1 MVDSNIRRNS
11 SGHIRAMRL
20 LLGLAILLS
29 WNCID
34 QNAFAQTTAK
44 TAVIRPKV
52 VVVVYF
58 EVGKDTGDTPGE
70 LQFWVERDHLDR
82 VINVPGMSRSI
93 RANADGSEVAMAVGP
108 GNIRPG
114 VNLMAFGL
122 DPRFDLRKSYW
133 LINGIAGVPPREVP
147 LASAIWTD
155 YVVNGD
161 LLHEIDPRE
170 MPSDWPDGFYS
181 LDATR
186 PDEPPDVPP
195 GSEDDVRNW
204 PKDGAHSNGNGS
216 VVRLNPALLRWAF
229 ELTRDL
235 KLPEN
240 EQMRALGA
248 RYKGY
253 PAAQQAPRV
262 LIGANLAGET
272 FWHGAKMDEWAHR
285 WVRYSTNGQAKFAST
300 AMNDSGSMA
309 ALAALTRAGRADW
322 NRVLVLRTGSNF
334 DMQAPD
340 ETAEQSANRER
351 HGGYTAYEPS
361 LESAY
366 LVGSHVV
373 KALIAGWQQYEG
385 TIPEG
390 AK

>member
-1 MVDSNIRRNS
+1 MVDPSKRQKLSGALGPIR
-11 SGHIRAMRL
+11 I
-20 LLGLAILLS
+20 LLGIAIFLS
-29 WNCID
+29 CSCLVR
-34 QNAFAQTTAK
+34 NALAQTNVK
-44 TAVIRPKV
+44 GGIIRPKV

-58 EVGKDTGDTPGE
+58 EVGKDTDDTPGE

-82 VINVPGMSRSI
+82 VIDVPGMSRSI
-93 RANADGSEVAMAVGP
+93 RANANGSEVAMVVGP
-108 GNIRPG
+108 GNIWPG

-133 LINGIAGVPPREVP
+133 LLNGIAGVPPKEVP

-181 LDATR
+181 LDATK

-195 GSEDDVRNW
+195 GSEGDVRNW
-204 PKDGAHSNGNGS
+204 PKDGAHSNGNGA
-216 VVRLNPALLRWAF
+216 VVRLNPALLQWAF
-229 ELTRDL
+229 ELTREL
-235 KLPEN
+235 KLPSN
-240 EQMRALGA
+240 DQMRALAA

-253 PAAQQAPRV
+253 PAAQQPPRV
-262 LIGANLAGET
+262 LVGANLAGET

-285 WVRYSTNGQAKFAST
+285 WVRYSTNGQASFAST

-322 NRVLVLRTGSNF
+322 NRALVLRTGSNF
-334 DMQAPD
+334 DMQAPG

-351 HGGYTAYEPS
+351 HGEYTAYEPS

-366 LVGSHVV
+366 LVGSQVV
-373 KALIAGWQQYEG
+373 KALIAGWKQYEG
-385 TIPEG
+385 TIPG
-390 AK
+390 ASK

>member
-1 MVDSNIRRNS
+1 MDDLKMRRKS
-11 SGHIRAMRL
+11 REFLRLTRL
-20 LLGLAILLS
+20 LLGIAILLS
-29 WNCID
+29 WSCAV
-34 QNAFAQTTAK
+34 QNAFAQTNTKAEI
-44 TAVIRPKV
+44 IRPKV
-52 VVVVYF
+52 IVVVYF

-93 RANADGSEVAMAVGP
+93 RSNADGSELAMAVGP

-133 LINGIAGVPPREVP
+133 LLNGIAGVSPREVP

-161 LLHEIDPRE
+161 LLHEIDARE

-181 LDATR
+181 LDATK
-186 PDEPPDVPP
+186 PDEHPDYPP
-195 GSEDDVRNW
+195 GAEGDVRNW
-204 PKDGAHSNGNGS
+204 PKDGAHSNANGS
-216 VVRLNPALLRWAF
+216 VVRLNPALLGWAF
-229 ELTRDL
+229 ELTREL

-240 EQMRALGA
+240 DQMRALGA

-253 PAAQQAPRV
+253 AAAQQPPRV
-262 LIGANLAGET
+262 LVGANLAGET
-272 FWHGAKMDEWAHR
+272 YWHGAKMDEWAHR
-285 WVRYSTNGQAKFAST
+285 WVRYSTDGQATFAST

-366 LVGSHVV
+366 LGGQPRREGVGCGVEAV
-373 KALIAGWQQYEG
+373 
-385 TIPEG
+385 
-390 AK
+390 